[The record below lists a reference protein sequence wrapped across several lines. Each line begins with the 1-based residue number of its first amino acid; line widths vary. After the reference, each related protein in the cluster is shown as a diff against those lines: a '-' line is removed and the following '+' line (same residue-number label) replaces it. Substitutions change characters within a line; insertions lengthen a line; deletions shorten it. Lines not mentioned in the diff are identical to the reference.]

1 MKYIIIANKLAFLEA
16 LGFGPSQVA
25 KCMEES
31 CRGTDDQLLDSPSS
45 V

>member
-1 MKYIIIANKLAFLEA
+1 MKYIIIANKLAFPEA
-16 LGFGPSQVA
+16 LGYRPNHVP